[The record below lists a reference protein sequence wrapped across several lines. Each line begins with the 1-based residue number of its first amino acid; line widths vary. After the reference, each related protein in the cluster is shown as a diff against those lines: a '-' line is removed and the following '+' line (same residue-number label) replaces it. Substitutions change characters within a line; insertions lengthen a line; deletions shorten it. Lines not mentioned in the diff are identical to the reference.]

1 MRFSLI
7 LFLLVSPYALVAQQ
21 LRNPAQRA
29 VKQTTLVQQ
38 GEQLTLPEAISS
50 ALEKNYSIRIS
61 RAQERIANNNN
72 TYGNAGFFPLVTAN
86 LQRNYV
92 NQNLRQEFFNALQPP
107 QRIYGV
113 NNNNLTV
120 GPSVQ
125 WTIFNGLGMFIA
137 YDRLNELV
145 RLGEANTRANV
156 EATVADITTAYYD
169 VIRQLQRL
177 LAFRQALDIS
187 GDRLELAKANYE
199 VGTRSRVDFLSAQVD
214 YNADSAAYIAQEQA
228 VRNSKI
234 LLNTLLV
241 RDPNTEFAVRD
252 TILVRTDL
260 ALENLRQSV
269 LANNPQLVVAAL
281 NRRVAYHDIRLLQ
294 AQQLPQVDLLA
305 TYNFIAQN
313 NEAGFG
319 IRQARNDVLTYG
331 IRISV
336 PIFNGLNQRRLIQ
349 NAKINS
355 MVTEYQEADQ
365 RLQLQSQLDQTFNQY
380 QNSLKLVNLE
390 VQNYQIAIQNV
401 DIAYERYRVGNS
413 TAVEF
418 RDVQRNA
425 VAAQTRLIDALF
437 NAKAAEIELLRLSST
452 IVQNVR

>member
-1 MRFSLI
+1 MRFLFVFSL
-7 LFLLVSPYALVAQQ
+7 FVFPYVLVAQALQ
-21 LRNPAQRA
+21 NPAQRA
-29 VKQTTLVQQ
+29 VQQTVLVQQ
-38 GEQLTLPEAISS
+38 GEQITLADAIAS
-50 ALEKNYSIRIS
+50 ALEKNYAIRIA

-72 TYGNAGFFPLVTAN
+72 TFGNAGFFPLVSAQ
-86 LQRNYV
+86 LQRNYIK
-92 NQNLRQEFFNALQPP
+92 QNLRQEFFNALQPP

-120 GPSVQ
+120 GPVVQ
-125 WTIFNGLGMFIA
+125 WTIFNGLGMFVA

-145 RLGEANTRANV
+145 RLSEANTRANV
-156 EATVADITTAYYD
+156 EATVADIATSYYD

-177 LAFRQALDIS
+177 VAFRQALEIS
-187 GDRLELAKANYE
+187 GDRLELARANYE
-199 VGTRSRVDFLSAQVD
+199 VGTRSKVDFLSAQVD
-214 YNADSAAYIAQEQA
+214 YNADSAAYLAQEQA
-228 VRNSKI
+228 VRNAKVV
-234 LLNTLLV
+234 LNTLLV

-252 TILVRTDL
+252 TIIVRPDLV
-260 ALENLRQSV
+260 LENLRQSV
-269 LANNPQLVVAAL
+269 LANNPQLVTAAL

-305 TYNFIAQN
+305 NYNFIAQN

-331 IRISV
+331 IRIAV
-336 PIFNGLNQRRLIQ
+336 PIFNGFNQRRLIQ

-355 MVTEYQEADQ
+355 LTAEYQEANQ
-365 RLQLQSQLDQTFNQY
+365 RLQLQSQLEQTFNQY

-390 VQNYQIAIQNV
+390 VLNYQIAIQNV

-425 VAAQTRLIDALF
+425 VAAQTRLIDAEF